1 MIEKT
6 DWVSIRIA
14 ESISG
19 IGPQTLRKLG
29 DQNQIRCYKTPS
41 GQRKFCKQDLQTM
54 CGIIMSDQVS
64 KNVNKKNFIYARV
77 SSKKQVDDLT
87 RQIQYLESHI
97 EPRDRAS

>member
-1 MIEKT
+1 MNEKT

-19 IGPQTLRKLG
+19 IGSQTLRKLG